1 MTLDA
6 ILLALAGILSNNKR
20 GVAILPEVR
29 IAQGDGIQ
37 ISHPISGYELWLT
50 GNADYAVI
58 KYDDVRDYKGG
69 CGHYT
74 LSLYQYDEYTSS
86 IISGRGAYLAL
97 PWLAPKNDPQSASM
111 ATLKV
116 GTYLCSTKYS
126 QDPTLLGL
134 LKWKNEEP
142 GSLPGLLKLF
152 PSLPL
157 NCTYPLYTPRP
168 LICFLISLSL
178 PNKSYSSTF
187 NHRPP
192 PENAFDRRK
201 NMYTFTSLRFFHAL
215 IFLLS
220 LTSFRAR

>member
-74 LSLYQYDEYTSS
+74 LSMYQFL
-86 IISGRGAYLAL
+86 SGPLRPLACSWWIQRGRIRNLERL
-97 PWLAPKNDPQSASM
+97 HVPSPGQAPKS
-111 ATLKV
+111 
-116 GTYLCSTKYS
+116 
-126 QDPTLLGL
+126 
-134 LKWKNEEP
+134 
-142 GSLPGLLKLF
+142 
-152 PSLPL
+152 
-157 NCTYPLYTPRP
+157 
-168 LICFLISLSL
+168 
-178 PNKSYSSTF
+178 
-187 NHRPP
+187 
-192 PENAFDRRK
+192 
-201 NMYTFTSLRFFHAL
+201 
-215 IFLLS
+215 
-220 LTSFRAR
+220 